1 MIIEDIQQW
10 IGTLPKWQQKLSIL
24 ILENECIDEKI
35 EDDIYKIFKIESSLE
50 DGIIPEDKDL
60 VDIKKDKEFHN
71 VIWNGVKNIHGV
83 NRLKRDEKL
92 DVSEGL
98 TLIYGE
104 NGSGKSGYTRLLNKA
119 FVSRGDQEILGNIYS
134 SEKEEISAEFTFK
147 IDDKTV
153 CFNFPR
159 DRHEFPFQSIRNFDS
174 KSASNDMTGESV
186 IDFAPSELSF
196 FDSLLKHCLSIQ
208 EKLSKEL
215 ESKKMDNPVL
225 KYFTKNGEAL
235 NQMKKI
241 SWSTTV
247 DELKEKFIIDEDDE
261 RKYKAISRE
270 KASLQAL
277 NINKQISLI
286 DSIIS
291 SLNEAVEKKDT
302 FCKAISVEKID
313 YYNQQIIFLNK
324 CNSIN
329 NHSGLMLFKDD
340 GIELIGSKE
349 WKEFIKSAKIYYDKI
364 KNHTDCP
371 LCGKEIHREDLI
383 LRYWEYLESDSENNY
398 KIAKEGINLIKETLK
413 KLNLLFLGETTVQ
426 FDWLINNFKKE
437 TEEISEYF
445 IEADKYRNQL
455 ITSLEQ
461 GVKIVSPPKFKTPDI
476 QGLILKIEKFKEGLN
491 QESINKRI
499 NECIKLEDEYIDK
512 TKVNELFPI
521 IEEYL
526 KYLKWEHKVQKSKV
540 NTRSITK
547 KQKELFEK
555 YVTDDYLETFKT
567 ECNKLKAN
575 FDVEI
580 VSRGKSGQTLKK
592 LQIKNTL
599 PGKIL
604 SEGEQRAVSIAN
616 FLTEVNMDANNRG
629 IVLDDPISS
638 LDHKRRTRIA
648 ERLLE
653 EACRRQVIV
662 FTHEISFFMEMKIKA
677 EKSKINFQQK
687 TIRKI
692 GDEPGNISSIIPW
705 QGMGVKERTKKLKS
719 DLQNIINIYNSG
731 KTDEYYYEAKK
742 WCELLRES
750 WERAV
755 EEILLNDAIQ
765 RYNPCVQT
773 QRLKKA
779 PFSQNLYYELEKGMS
794 ECSGW
799 CHDQA
804 RALNENIPSIE
815 DLNQYIESF
824 EKYCKNNR
832 SK

>member
-1 MIIEDIQQW
+1 
-10 IGTLPKWQQKLSIL
+10 
-24 ILENECIDEKI
+24 
-35 EDDIYKIFKIESSLE
+35 
-50 DGIIPEDKDL
+50 
-60 VDIKKDKEFHN
+60 
-71 VIWNGVKNIHGV
+71 
-83 NRLKRDEKL
+83 
-92 DVSEGL
+92 
-98 TLIYGE
+98 
-104 NGSGKSGYTRLLNKA
+104 
-119 FVSRGDQEILGNIYS
+119 
-134 SEKEEISAEFTFK
+134 
-147 IDDKTV
+147 
-153 CFNFPR
+153 
-159 DRHEFPFQSIRNFDS
+159 
-174 KSASNDMTGESV
+174 
-186 IDFAPSELSF
+186 
-196 FDSLLKHCLSIQ
+196 
-208 EKLSKEL
+208 
-215 ESKKMDNPVL
+215 
-225 KYFTKNGEAL
+225 
-235 NQMKKI
+235 
-241 SWSTTV
+241 
-247 DELKEKFIIDEDDE
+247 
-261 RKYKAISRE
+261 
-270 KASLQAL
+270 
-277 NINKQISLI
+277 
-286 DSIIS
+286 
-291 SLNEAVEKKDT
+291 
-302 FCKAISVEKID
+302 
-313 YYNQQIIFLNK
+313 
-324 CNSIN
+324 
-329 NHSGLMLFKDD
+329 MLFKDD
-340 GIELIGSKE
+340 GIELIGSNE

-364 KNHTDCP
+364 KNHTNCP
-371 LCGKEIHREDLI
+371 LCGKEIHKEDLI
-383 LRYWEYLESDSENNY
+383 LKYWQYLESDSENNY
-398 KIAKEGINLIKETLK
+398 KIAREGINLIKEALK

-426 FDWLINNFKKE
+426 FEWLINNFKKE

-445 IEADKYRNQL
+445 FASDNYRNQL

-461 GVKIVSPPKFKTPDI
+461 GVTIVSPPKLKTPDI
-476 QGLILKIEKFKEGLN
+476 QGLILKIKKLKEGLN

-499 NECIKLEDEYIDK
+499 NECIKLEDEYVDK
-512 TKVNELFPI
+512 MKVNELLPV

-575 FDVEI
+575 FDIEI

-629 IVLDDPISS
+629 IVLDDPVSS
-638 LDHKRRTRIA
+638 LDHRRRTRIA

-662 FTHEISFFMEMKIKA
+662 FTHEISFFMEMKVKA

-705 QGMGVKERTKKLKS
+705 QGMGVKERTKKLKD
-719 DLQNIINIYNSG
+719 DLQNIISIYNSG
-731 KTDEYYYEAKK
+731 KIDEYYYEAKK

-815 DLNQYIESF
+815 DLKKYIESF
-824 EKYCKNNR
+824 EKYCKTNR